1 MELQYIGAYMLALV
15 PALLVALGFC
25 RAAARADRH
34 IGQHTAPHDHP
45 SSMHQGGK
53 RPNRRTALPRATMT
67 KRLRYGPR

>member
-1 MELQYIGAYMLALV
+1 V
-15 PALLVALGFC
+15 PALLVALSFC

-45 SSMHQGGK
+45 SNMRHQGVK
-53 RPNRRTALPRATMT
+53 RPNRRTGLPRGTMT